1 MSGIAVWWS
10 AVRPRTLGASVV
22 PVLVGTAYAS
32 RTQPV
37 DVSVLLLTAGAAL
50 ALQVT
55 TNLANDY
62 YDFRNGIDGGERLG
76 PPRAS
81 ASGLLAADAVKRGAY
96 TALTTALVLGI
107 ALVAHGGWPILWI
120 GLTAALCAIAYSAGP
135 APLAS
140 LGFGEGLA
148 FLFFG
153 VLAVLGSALLQGSP
167 FRFELV
173 LVSLP
178 IAALVTAIMVVNN
191 LRDIST
197 DRESGK
203 VTMAVRLGDRG
214 TRVQYTLLVLG
225 AILPLPALAAET
237 GAGSLL
243 PMLLLPLAV
252 YEVRRLWERQ
262 GRELNLSLAGTAR
275 LHALFGLLY
284 SVGLLL

>member
-1 MSGIAVWWS
+1 MNAIAVWWS
-10 AVRPRTLGASVV
+10 ALRPRTLGASVV

-32 RTQPV
+32 RTHAV
-37 DVSVLLLTAGAAL
+37 DITVLLLTTAAAL

-81 ASGLLAADAVKRGAY
+81 ASGLLAPSAVKRGAY
-96 TALTTALVLGI
+96 TALVVAVVLGT
-107 ALVAHGGWPILWI
+107 ALVAHGGLPILMI
-120 GLTAALCAIAYSAGP
+120 GLAAALCAIAYSAGP

-153 VLAVLGSALLQGSP
+153 VLAVVGSSLLQGST
-167 FRFELV
+167 FALEIVF
-173 LVSLP
+173 VSLP

-191 LRDIST
+191 LRDIPT
-197 DRESGK
+197 DQQSGK
-203 VTMAVRLGDRG
+203 VTMAVRLGDRR
-214 TRVQYTLLVLG
+214 TRVLYSILVASAFLSLLVLAG
-225 AILPLPALAAET
+225 AVGRGALVP
-237 GAGSLL
+237 G
-243 PMLLLPLAV
+243 LLLPLALS
-252 YEVRRLWERQ
+252 EARALWQRQ

-284 SVGLLL
+284 AVGLSL